1 MSIKKYI
8 VCICLFSLSLSQLI
22 DNLDINA
29 FKSLIIPG
37 WGQMELSENTRSR
50 NFLILET
57 CSWLSFLGSYY
68 SDNWYTDN
76 YMSFGSHHA
85 DINLYAIS
93 DSEIFSRLIVH
104 ISQYD
109 NIYEYNETMDRQRR
123 YDDIYPDTPK
133 YQWDWDNA
141 QNRNL
146 FNDLRVKSS
155 FSNKINNFTIA
166 ALIVNRLLSFFD
178 VIYLNGE
185 NNYKIQ
191 SAVIPTKYNG
201 GQLSCTLHF

>member
-1 MSIKKYI
+1 
-8 VCICLFSLSLSQLI
+8 
-22 DNLDINA
+22 
-29 FKSLIIPG
+29 
-37 WGQMELSENTRSR
+37 
-50 NFLILET
+50 
-57 CSWLSFLGSYY
+57 
-68 SDNWYTDN
+68 
-76 YMSFGSHHA
+76 
-85 DINLYAIS
+85 
-93 DSEIFSRLIVH
+93 
-104 ISQYD
+104 
-109 NIYEYNETMDRQRR
+109 MDRQRR
-123 YDDIYPDTPK
+123 YDDIYPDIPK

-178 VIYLNGE
+178 VIYLNGQ

-201 GQLSCTLHF
+201 VQLSCTLHF